1 MISVNP
7 GRALFED
14 MTLFFILTALKLPK
28 MFEPWLSPSFSH
40 FLTFLV
46 YLSFH
51 LYLFVYSFTLYFF
64 LFISVFFPF
73 LFFSP
78 YIFRFFSYC
87 LLYFVICFLYFL
99 LFCCSCCVAAD
110 VLNSAEN
117 SLLICVWELF
127 LSHTGSYE
135 QSPRLLEAY
144 GADGADSDGS
154 AGLGESQL
162 REDLADAMM
171 ESPGIP
177 ARDAGNYF
185 MFLFLF

>member
-1 MISVNP
+1 MF
-7 GRALFED
+7 LD
-14 MTLFFILTALKLPK
+14 LFFLLSFVLCRLP
-28 MFEPWLSPSFSH
+28 SV
-40 FLTFLV
+40 FLTL
-46 YLSFH
+46 L
-51 LYLFVYSFTLYFF
+51 FF
-64 LFISVFFPF
+64 LLCNS
-73 LFFSP
+73 
-78 YIFRFFSYC
+78 R
-87 LLYFVICFLYFL
+87 CFELSREPIAL
-99 LFCCSCCVAAD
+99 MCVRT
-110 VLNSAEN
+110 V
-117 SLLICVWELF
+117 C

-177 ARDAGNYF
+177 TRDTGNYF

>member
-1 MISVNP
+1 MIVTKLFTFSYFP
-7 GRALFED
+7 GLSFIPPLFIC
-14 MTLFFILTALKLPK
+14 LFFHII
-28 MFEPWLSPSFSH
+28 F
-40 FLTFLV
+40 
-46 YLSFH
+46 LSFYFC
-51 LYLFVYSFTLYFF
+51 LLSLFV
-64 LFISVFFPF
+64 
-73 LFFSP
+73 FFSLH
-78 YIFRFFSYC
+78 FRFFSYC